1 MKKLKYF
8 STLLAAIAALIAVW
22 LVWNYYMQSPWTRD
36 GKIHAEQ
43 VSIAPQVSGTIIE
56 LPIRDNQRVKAGDT
70 LFRIDDTPYRIAVST
85 AQAQQAKARSDLLNA
100 QAAVAKAQHEARR
113 RQNLPKNFISAEDL
127 DESNIALQSAR
138 ASEDAAKANVDAANA
153 ALAHARWQLDQ
164 TVVKAP
170 VDGWITNMSTR
181 SGNYAATGAPLFAL
195 VDSHSFHVI
204 GYFEETKL
212 RHLNAGDKASI
223 ILYSNGQKLQG
234 HVSSIGRAIFDQNT
248 GTDGT
253 LIADIKPTIPWV
265 RLAQRVPVRIEF
277 DALPANLVLVS
288 GTTCTVYIGKKQ

>member
-8 STLLAAIAALIAVW
+8 STLLAAAAAIIAVW
-22 LVWNYYMQSPWTRD
+22 LVWTYYMQSPWTRD
-36 GKIHAEQ
+36 GKIRAEQ
-43 VSIAPQVSGTIIE
+43 VSIAPQVSGTIID
-56 LPIRDNQRVKAGDT
+56 LKVKDNQLVKAGET
-70 LFRIDDTPYRIAVST
+70 LFRIDDTPYRIAV
-85 AQAQQAKARSDLLNA
+85 ADALAQQAKARSDLLNA
-100 QAAVAKAQHEARR
+100 RSALAKAQHEADRR
-113 RQNLPKNFISAEDL
+113 RNLPKNVISAEDL
-127 DESNIALQSAR
+127 DTANIALQSAQAEEAAAR
-138 ASEDAAKANVDAANA
+138 ASLDAAGATLN
-153 ALAHARWQLDQ
+153 HARWELEQ

-181 SGNYAATGAPLFAL
+181 TGDYATTGSPLFAL

-212 RHLNAGDKASI
+212 RHISAGDRASI
-223 ILYSNGQKLQG
+223 VLYSNGTKLQG

-253 LIADIKPTIPWV
+253 LVADIKPTIPWV

-277 DALPANLVLVS
+277 DALPDGLVLVS
-288 GTTCTVYIGKKQ
+288 GTTCTVYIGNR

>member
-8 STLLAAIAALIAVW
+8 STLLAAAAAIIAVW
-22 LVWNYYMQSPWTRD
+22 LVWTYYMQSPWTRD
-36 GKIHAEQ
+36 GKIRAEQ
-43 VSIAPQVSGTIIE
+43 VSIAPQVSGTIID
-56 LPIRDNQRVKAGDT
+56 LKVKDNQLVKAGET
-70 LFRIDDTPYRIAVST
+70 LFRIDDTPYRIAV
-85 AQAQQAKARSDLLNA
+85 ADALAQQAKARSDLLNA
-100 QAAVAKAQHEARR
+100 RSSLAKAQHEADRR
-113 RQNLPKNFISAEDL
+113 RNLPKNVISAEDL
-127 DESNIALQSAR
+127 DTANIALQSAQAEEAAAR
-138 ASEDAAKANVDAANA
+138 ASLDAAGATLN
-153 ALAHARWQLDQ
+153 HARWELEQ

-181 SGNYAATGAPLFAL
+181 TGDYATTGSPLFAL

-212 RHLNAGDKASI
+212 RHISAGDRASI
-223 ILYSNGQKLQG
+223 VLYSNGTKLQG

-253 LIADIKPTIPWV
+253 LVADIKPTIPWV

-277 DALPANLVLVS
+277 DALPDGLVLVS
-288 GTTCTVYIGKKQ
+288 GTTCTVYIGNR